1 MKTIYYNFSDNS
13 FQVDLHGLCKFNE
26 KNNERT
32 SFFMLQNERKQTCLS
47 VQSIILAELSFA

>member
-32 SFFMLQNERKQTCLS
+32 FFMLQNERKQTC
-47 VQSIILAELSFA
+47 